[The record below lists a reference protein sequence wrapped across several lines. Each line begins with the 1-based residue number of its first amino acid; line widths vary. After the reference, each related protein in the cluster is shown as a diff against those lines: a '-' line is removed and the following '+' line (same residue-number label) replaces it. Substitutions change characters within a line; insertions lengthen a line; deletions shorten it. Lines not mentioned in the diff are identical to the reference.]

1 MTQIRVIASAART
14 PRTSLTADTRM
25 KRSRGKQDE
34 SHKSTSPK
42 NTEMRTIYSL
52 NWLLYRGTCRI
63 LCIKLITETSQP
75 AISGCCVLHLPS
87 CALLGLF
94 MRRRRRVCGAAGGL
108 ADRWAGSTSL
118 PKSRSLANVP
128 SPPSL
133 LPRAASPPRLVSCCF
148 SFFFGGEG
156 GGSIWRDICSRTFP
170 PPLLVRGGLL
180 RNCPT

>member
-128 SPPSL
+128 SPPRS
-133 LPRAASPPRLVSCCF
+133 SPAL
-148 SFFFGGEG
+148 
-156 GGSIWRDICSRTFP
+156 
-170 PPLLVRGGLL
+170 PPLLVSLAAVFLFFLEGRGAPQSGGTYAAAHF
-180 RNCPT
+180 PPPSSFAAGS